1 MRFGLDE
8 NIIEQIKAVFA
19 YFPEIEEAVL
29 YGSRAKGNFKNGS
42 DIDLTLKGESISYNT
57 FNNISLS
64 LDELM
69 LPYLIDLSIYT
80 QIDNPALIDH
90 IKRVGICFYRK
101 IDIST
106 EKNF

>member
-19 YFPEIEEAVL
+19 DFPEIEEAVL

-42 DIDLTLKGESISYNT
+42 DIDLTLKGESISCNT

-69 LPYLIDLSIYT
+69 LPYLIDLSIYK

-90 IKRVGICFYRK
+90 IKRVGICFYSK

-106 EKNF
+106 KKNF